1 MKRILLFLLSIA
13 TWCAPEARSLLAQN
27 QDRLHVLDS
36 TIAPPTIFKINPSTG
51 GFVNTPCSP
60 SIAPSSQSFP
70 PNGGSASVSVT
81 APAGCTW
88 TSSNVPTWITITSG
102 NSGSGN
108 GTVAYSVSTGA
119 QKWAKSYVG
128 VAASSVAAALA
139 ISPDGH
145 TLYVTGQSES
155 DTIDI
160 ATIAYR
166 A

>member
-1 MKRILLFLLSIA
+1 VNPRGGTVYVTGATALFK
-13 TWCAPEARSLLAQN
+13 EEGRY
-27 QDRLHVLDS
+27 
-36 TIAPPTIFKINPSTG
+36 
-51 GFVNTPCSP
+51 
-60 SIAPSSQSFP
+60 
-70 PNGGSASVSVT
+70 
-81 APAGCTW
+81 
-88 TSSNVPTWITITSG
+88 
-102 NSGSGN
+102 

-119 QKWAKSYVG
+119 QKWAKSYLG

-145 TLYVTGQSES
+145 TLYVTGQSFT